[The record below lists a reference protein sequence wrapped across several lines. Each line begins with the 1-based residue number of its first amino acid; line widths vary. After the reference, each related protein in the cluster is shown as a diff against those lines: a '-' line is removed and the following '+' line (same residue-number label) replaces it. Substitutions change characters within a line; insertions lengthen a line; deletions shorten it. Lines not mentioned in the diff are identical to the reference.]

1 MFSEWHGHL
10 VLVSHFY
17 VSCCNLFLRESIAS
31 FISLLFCSLLFFF
44 HFLALLCIFW
54 GGNCEMWHDCRPFL
68 SAFVLWAYAS
78 LHGRV
83 HVCANEVIYIK
94 KYKYIYIIY
103 YTRRHSKKKCIES
116 SVSSSLSFL
125 YYCINFWREA
135 FLGVGLVFG
144 DHEDAWETGNDR
156 KDGDFCFGTL
166 LKAVFDVF
174 CLFFVFHLTTRCPP
188 SHTPLAFPPHSV
200 AFIVDAI

>member
-31 FISLLFCSLLFFF
+31 FVSLLFCSLHFFV
-44 HFLALLCIFW
+44 HFLAPLCIFW
-54 GGNCEMWHDCRPFL
+54 GGKFEMWHDCRPFL
-68 SAFVLWAYAS
+68 SAFFFFWAYAS

-103 YTRRHSKKKCIES
+103 YTRRHSKKKMYRI
-116 SVSSSLSFL
+116 
-125 YYCINFWREA
+125 I
-135 FLGVGLVFG
+135 
-144 DHEDAWETGNDR
+144 
-156 KDGDFCFGTL
+156 CF
-166 LKAVFDVF
+166 F
-174 CLFFVFHLTTRCPP
+174 
-188 SHTPLAFPPHSV
+188 
-200 AFIVDAI
+200 FIVISILLYKLLTGGFFGCWLSVWRSWRSLKNGQR